1 MENEDNSAP
10 LAPTPVSEDF
20 LKNIDKES
28 LKLSEENSIIY
39 KDDKDFLLRY
49 GWVIGHNL
57 IIIECLNTK
66 IISNKKEMFRQCFSS
81 DQFFDDQ
88 KDEILDMKT
97 FLRMNLLYSSP
108 KIKIYKNNENDE
120 NDENELKLNIFVK
133 TKKDGKEKIK
143 TYILKKTIC
152 YDEKFFNENIKKKI
166 EQFEKKIEE
175 KKKEFEEE
183 NKNLKNKNEELKNEL
198 KKIKENNDKLEKNN
212 EALTKDL
219 EKLEETQKLS
229 IDYMLKNIDDKL

>member
-28 LKLSEENSIIY
+28 LKLSEDNSIIY
-39 KDDKDFLLRY
+39 KDDNDFLLRY
-49 GWVIGHNL
+49 GWVISHKL

-81 DQFFDDQ
+81 DEFFEDK

-97 FLRMNLLYSSP
+97 FLHMNLLYFSP

-120 NDENELKLNIFVK
+120 ELKLIIFVK
-133 TKKDGKEKIK
+133 TKKDGKEKKK

-152 YDEKFFNENIKKKI
+152 YDEKFFNENIDKKI
-166 EQFEKKIEE
+166 EQFKNKIEE

-183 NKNLKNKNEELKNEL
+183 NKKLKNKNEELKNEL

-219 EKLEETQKLS
+219 EKLEEAQKLS